1 MLYIQPLHTILK
13 PECYIHNLSIL
24 FLNQNVIYTA
34 FNHNAKNI
42 KHNKVTLSH
51 DTLYHIYIVFMEGS
65 MLQKK
70 QMRSRVRR
78 KVPVSSDHVITMRWY
93 VRH

>member
-1 MLYIQPLHTILK
+1 MLYTQPLHTIPKL
-13 PECYIHNLSIL
+13 ECYIHNLCIL
-24 FLNQNVIYTA
+24 FLNQNVIYTT

-42 KHNKVTLSH
+42 KHNKVTLLH
-51 DTLYHIYIVFMEGS
+51 DTLYPIYIVFIEGS

-70 QMRSRVRR
+70 QMRSRERR
-78 KVPVSSDHVITMRWY
+78 KVPVSPDQVIMMRWY